1 MGSLT
6 PLQDRID
13 ARRDGKVIEL
23 RRQPRWL
30 ERRMAEAKGERFVAV
45 QDNTSYL
52 FRPGGDAA

>member
-30 ERRMAEAKGERFVAV
+30 ERRLAETRGERFVAV
-45 QDNTSYL
+45 KDTSEW
-52 FRPGGDAA
+52 RPEPAA